1 MAGGSVEAI
10 HRTHALST
18 VPRTAA
24 WYRYDAERDVLAL
37 EVRVQPNAGR
47 TEIAGLHDGR
57 LKIRLAAPPVDD
69 RANDLLID
77 FLKARFDLPGGR
89 VMIRRGGRSRSKTI
103 EISQPGSDLLE
114 SLNQLLQ
121 P

>member
-1 MAGGSVEAI
+1 
-10 HRTHALST
+10 LS
-18 VPRTAA
+18 AA
-24 WYRYDAERDVLAL
+24 SCPATWYGYDAVRDVLTL

-47 TEIAGLHDGR
+47 TEFAGLHDGR
-57 LKIRLAAPPVDD
+57 LKVRLAAPPVDD
-69 RANDLLID
+69 RANDLLVD

-103 EISQPGSDLLE
+103 EIAKPGSDLLE
-114 SLNQLLQ
+114 SLKQLLQ